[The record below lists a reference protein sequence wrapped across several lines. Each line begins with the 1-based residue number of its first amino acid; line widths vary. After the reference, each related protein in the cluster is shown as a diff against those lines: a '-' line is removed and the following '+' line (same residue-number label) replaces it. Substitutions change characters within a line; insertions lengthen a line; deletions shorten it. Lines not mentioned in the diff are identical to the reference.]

1 MRRRDFIKAIG
12 VAGVPWLIAGRAQP
26 AIHVPTI
33 GFLGP
38 STAPTALPRVAAFS
52 KRLAQLGW
60 IDGRTVAI
68 SYRWA
73 DGHSE
78 RFSELAAE
86 LVRRE
91 VDVIATWGTATA
103 VAAKQQTS
111 VIPIVFTV
119 VGDPVGSGLV
129 ASLARPGGNVTGL
142 STQHD
147 DTAGKR
153 LQFLR
158 EIVPNLRRLAI
169 MANKGNSGS
178 ILEVQQLD
186 AAARAIDIET
196 TKFEFQRQED
206 IASAIELASR
216 TAQALYVAADAFVN
230 TNRVRINT
238 LTLAARLPT
247 MHGFQEIVA
256 DGGLMSY
263 APNYLDLFRRA
274 ADLVDKVLR
283 GAKPADIPVEQP
295 TKFDFIINV
304 TTAKALGLTVP
315 PKLLALADE
324 VIE

>member
-73 DGHSE
+73 NGHSE

-153 LQFLR
+153 LQ
-158 EIVPNLRRLAI
+158 
-169 MANKGNSGS
+169 SC
-178 ILEVQQLD
+178 
-186 AAARAIDIET
+186 
-196 TKFEFQRQED
+196 
-206 IASAIELASR
+206 
-216 TAQALYVAADAFVN
+216 
-230 TNRVRINT
+230 
-238 LTLAARLPT
+238 ARLFPIYAGSRSWRIRVILVQYWRYSSLT
-247 MHGFQEIVA
+247 RRPARLISKLQNSSSNARKISHPLSSRPAGPHRRS
-256 DGGLMSY
+256 MSLQMRSSTRTGY
-263 APNYLDLFRRA
+263 ASTL
-274 ADLVDKVLR
+274 
-283 GAKPADIPVEQP
+283 
-295 TKFDFIINV
+295 
-304 TTAKALGLTVP
+304 
-315 PKLLALADE
+315 
-324 VIE
+324 